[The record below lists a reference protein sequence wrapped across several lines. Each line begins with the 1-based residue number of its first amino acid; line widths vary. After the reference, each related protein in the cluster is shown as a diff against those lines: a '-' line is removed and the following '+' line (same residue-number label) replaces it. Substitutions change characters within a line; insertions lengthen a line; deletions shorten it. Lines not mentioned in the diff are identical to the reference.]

1 VLGLSRMTFRAHAAL
16 RRAAS
21 IDDLRAL
28 AARRLPRAIFDF
40 VDGGAGSER
49 VLAENRASFG
59 RVTLIPRLM
68 RDARAR
74 DASVEMFGHV
84 TASRSGLLRPE

>member
-1 VLGLSRMTFRAHAAL
+1 MTFRAHAAL

-40 VDGGAGSER
+40 VDGGAGTDR
-49 VLAENRASFG
+49 V
-59 RVTLIPRLM
+59 
-68 RDARAR
+68 
-74 DASVEMFGHV
+74 
-84 TASRSGLLRPE
+84 